1 MFSPSGR
8 FGASGPK
15 VAILWFALVA
25 LAALSLLVP
34 ASLAAGPTG
43 APGNNGTVKVHD
55 GGAEPSPEVRN
66 QPHVCTFHLH
76 FFFADA
82 AQSGSW
88 QIRSW
93 SPTGDGSVVLAGTY
107 TTDANGEYRTPPAPD
122 AYTLP
127 NGHYK
132 VFWEGRNSQ
141 NIKHKVFWVD
151 CPAGAAQGSGSQETA
166 AKANAHA
173 GASFGA
179 ALKAEIAAE
188 LSTLEAM
195 AGTDTSLRAEIGS
208 EQAMLAVST
217 STQLA
222 AGVNSAIAA
231 QNATRTALANASG
244 ALQAQVAAQRASVAA
259 GTTAQFHA
267 ALTAQVQTEQ
277 ASAAV
282 FAQVVSSL
290 QAQIQAEQA
299 AASVSTSLSI
309 NGSAQLA
316 GAMQAQLVAEA
327 GTIEALGQA
336 KAMLEAQV
344 HAGQAA
350 IAASTSARM
359 KAALR
364 GEVAAIRAATRSFVG
379 LATNLSAQAQ
389 ATQTAS
395 AIAATITAGATANAG
410 TGGAGN
416 GATGGAGNTGQGLS
430 GQGGTGSVLGMT
442 GSQAETTAGGG
453 GATPTPPN
461 TATLERAAP
470 TGDSPSPTM
479 PFVVVLLLIGSIGA
493 VASWSLIARR
503 RR

>member
-195 AGTDTSLRAEIGS
+195 AGTDTSLRAEIDRGVPVRRGRRSAS
-208 EQAMLAVST
+208 ERLD
-217 STQLA
+217 A
-222 AGVNSAIAA
+222 AACRAAACSAAEDC
-231 QNATRTALANASG
+231 QRP
-244 ALQAQVAAQRASVAA
+244 RASPCP
-259 GTTAQFHA
+259 
-267 ALTAQVQTEQ
+267 
-277 ASAAV
+277 
-282 FAQVVSSL
+282 
-290 QAQIQAEQA
+290 
-299 AASVSTSLSI
+299 
-309 NGSAQLA
+309 
-316 GAMQAQLVAEA
+316 
-327 GTIEALGQA
+327 
-336 KAMLEAQV
+336 
-344 HAGQAA
+344 
-350 IAASTSARM
+350 RP
-359 KAALR
+359 
-364 GEVAAIRAATRSFVG
+364 
-379 LATNLSAQAQ
+379 
-389 ATQTAS
+389 
-395 AIAATITAGATANAG
+395 
-410 TGGAGN
+410 
-416 GATGGAGNTGQGLS
+416 
-430 GQGGTGSVLGMT
+430 
-442 GSQAETTAGGG
+442 
-453 GATPTPPN
+453 PTPC
-461 TATLERAAP
+461 R
-470 TGDSPSPTM
+470 SP
-479 PFVVVLLLIGSIGA
+479 
-493 VASWSLIARR
+493 WR
-503 RR
+503 

>member
-166 AKANAHA
+166 ANTPVTDMVANSLITSPAD
-173 GASFGA
+173 GAR
-179 ALKAEIAAE
+179 IAV
-188 LSTLEAM
+188 
-195 AGTDTSLRAEIGS
+195 GLRASISGIAWDGGYGISVVEI
-208 EQAMLAVST
+208 VT
-217 STQLA
+217 S
-222 AGVNSAIAA
+222 
-231 QNATRTALANASG
+231 RTIESCI
-244 ALQAQVAAQRASVAA
+244 
-259 GTTAQFHA
+259 
-267 ALTAQVQTEQ
+267 
-277 ASAAV
+277 ASAALSTR
-282 FAQVVSSL
+282 FAIARL
-290 QAQIQAEQA
+290 I
-299 AASVSTSLSI
+299 AS
-309 NGSAQLA
+309 GSAITL
-316 GAMQAQLVAEA
+316 GKSAE
-327 GTIEALGQA
+327 
-336 KAMLEAQV
+336 
-344 HAGQAA
+344 
-350 IAASTSARM
+350 S
-359 KAALR
+359 
-364 GEVAAIRAATRSFVG
+364 
-379 LATNLSAQAQ
+379 
-389 ATQTAS
+389 
-395 AIAATITAGATANAG
+395 
-410 TGGAGN
+410 
-416 GATGGAGNTGQGLS
+416 
-430 GQGGTGSVLGMT
+430 SVLTRMP
-442 GSQAETTAGGG
+442 SSR
-453 GATPTPPN
+453 PLN
-461 TATLERAAP
+461 IVRALSTRLFRLAN
-470 TGDSPSPTM
+470 
-479 PFVVVLLLIGSIGA
+479 LLR
-493 VASWSLIARR
+493 VR
-503 RR
+503 